1 MGEEVRR
8 LRSTNRKLQNS
19 CGDVQYSIGNGVAKE
34 LCMTQGHEHRCGDY
48 LWEWWVLGDGGQRG
62 KLGQL

>member
-1 MGEEVRR
+1 MGRGWRRMGEEVRR

-34 LCMTQGHEHRCGDY
+34 LICMTYGHEQ
-48 LWEWWVLGDGGQRG
+48 WWGFA
-62 KLGQL
+62 